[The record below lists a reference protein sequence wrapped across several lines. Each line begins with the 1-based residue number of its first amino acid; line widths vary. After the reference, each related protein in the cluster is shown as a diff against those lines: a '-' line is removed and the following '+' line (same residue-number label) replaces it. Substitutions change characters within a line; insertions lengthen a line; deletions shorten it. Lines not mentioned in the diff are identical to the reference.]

1 MPASAGDVG
10 SVSRSGRSSGEGNG
24 NPLQDSCPEN
34 PTDKGIWRAIV
45 HGVAEESDTTVTK
58 QQQLLL
64 QDRGSY
70 RVWASWGRIP
80 GQLRILPVIIFLVI
94 LFCFG
99 EKKIFFNF
107 YLGHQTP
114 TLASKF
120 SSLFFLL

>member
-99 EKKIFFNF
+99 EKKNFF
-107 YLGHQTP
+107 
-114 TLASKF
+114 
-120 SSLFFLL
+120 